1 MAIEMIKI
9 RNAGIEAIFVL
20 STLIGTPASAQGRQS
35 APSEIYNIYASAP
48 QNTGKEVSITNAAL
62 ESLRRCGIK
71 AISDYSYAY
80 NGMAP
85 DFMVTI
91 TGPHLSVSAANVEL
105 QRAKRC
111 GINGY
116 IKRATLVGGE

>member
-1 MAIEMIKI
+1 M
-9 RNAGIEAIFVL
+9 
-20 STLIGTPASAQGRQS
+20 
-35 APSEIYNIYASAP
+35 
-48 QNTGKEVSITNAAL
+48 
-62 ESLRRCGIK
+62 
-71 AISDYSYAY
+71 SDYSYAY
-80 NGMAP
+80 KGMAP

-105 QRAKRC
+105 QRARRC